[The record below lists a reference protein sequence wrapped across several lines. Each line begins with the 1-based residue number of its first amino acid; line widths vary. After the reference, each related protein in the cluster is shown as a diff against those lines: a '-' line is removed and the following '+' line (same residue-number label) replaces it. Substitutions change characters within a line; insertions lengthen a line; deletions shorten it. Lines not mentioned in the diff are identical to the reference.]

1 MKNLENTVKDLYRDL
16 RSKRL
21 LPIVAILIVAII
33 AVPMALGSGAT
44 PAVPQT
50 QLAVGIKPL
59 AESQPVVLPTTPELR
74 NFHKRLNEY
83 DKKNP
88 FHQPQ
93 APVVKTSASSSSETD
108 ATASAADASAAAST
122 ATDTSTVPATDTGTT
137 TTPTDTGT
145 TTTPTDTGTT
155 TTPSDGGTDSSGA
168 EVVTYDIDVLVGAVG
183 EEKEI
188 DGVKSLQL
196 LPGDSH
202 PVLQYVTTDL
212 GGNRASFV
220 VSNAVTNADGTGR
233 CAPSRFDCEFLQLGV
248 GESEKLQYGPTSRTY
263 RIKLL
268 GITQHVDPLQ
278 VAGDAAGD
286 VSGRIGFSAGLPST
300 DSSFTPAG

>member
-1 MKNLENTVKDLYRDL
+1 VKDLENTIKDLYRDL

-21 LPIVAILIVAII
+21 LPVVAILIVAIV
-33 AVPMALGSGAT
+33 AVPMALGSGST
-44 PAVPQT
+44 PATPQT

-59 AESQPVVLPTTPELR
+59 AETQTVVLPTTPELR

-93 APVVKTSASSSSETD
+93 APVVKTSGSSGSD
-108 ATASAADASAAAST
+108 ATTDASAATST
-122 ATDTSTVPATDTGTT
+122 GTSTDTSVTTPTDTGATT
-137 TTPTDTGT
+137 PPTDTGT
-145 TTTPTDTGTT
+145 TTTPTDTGTS
-155 TTPSDGGTDSSGA
+155 TTPTGPDTSSSGA

-212 GGNRASFV
+212 GGHNASFV

-233 CAPSRFDCEFLQLGV
+233 CAPSRFDCEFLQLDV
-248 GESEKLQYGPTSRTY
+248 GESERLEYGPTSRTY

-268 GITQHVDPLQ
+268 GITQQIDPLQ

-300 DSSFTPAG
+300 DTSFTPAG